1 MSQPEPRS
9 TPTEMQYANITPFI
23 GHYWCHLIL
32 LVLLIFIFI
41 DSISVR
47 CVDMTN
53 ARVWFYKYF
62 FCNNFIHGKRTHL
75 ILFFFQINY
84 CITSGW
90 RRMVCRLLEMRTGSA
105 YSHFVHCAD
114 VCSCVVVL
122 FLMHVVIYVCRRQY
136 LTVSLC
142 SVHSSGVKCYVL
154 YLFVFFFT
162 RLGHPKFPFVWFGM
176 RKLCGTDRRRGRQLF
191 DIEPFGIVIFF
202 FF

>member
-1 MSQPEPRS
+1 
-9 TPTEMQYANITPFI
+9 
-23 GHYWCHLIL
+23 
-32 LVLLIFIFI
+32 
-41 DSISVR
+41 
-47 CVDMTN
+47 
-53 ARVWFYKYF
+53 
-62 FCNNFIHGKRTHL
+62 
-75 ILFFFQINY
+75 
-84 CITSGW
+84 
-90 RRMVCRLLEMRTGSA
+90 MVCRLLEMRTGSA

-202 FF
+202 FFNLIFIFWVILMRQGRHVYCYSWAHHFHIIFFPDTKSMS